1 MPLFAEI
8 SVPQLI
14 AVANILGLPGIIL
27 LLWWVDG
34 RRMAASERR
43 TEWIIQQ
50 HQSDNE
56 KVLRKYEDD
65 VRLVTQYYNSN
76 VELVERYEKLA
87 GELSGI
93 IHLNTQIQTRLVE
106 KIDNNL
112 FCPIIREKDP
122 RRNYG

>member
-1 MPLFAEI
+1 
-8 SVPQLI
+8 
-14 AVANILGLPGIIL
+14 
-27 LLWWVDG
+27 
-34 RRMAASERR
+34 
-43 TEWIIQQ
+43 
-50 HQSDNE
+50 
-56 KVLRKYEDD
+56 
-65 VRLVTQYYNSN
+65 VTQYYNSN